1 MSILRQ
7 LGLSTQRGL
16 TMSKDNFDGK
26 QSEKDEKEL
35 QKQEEK
41 QDEKTVEEKYHRDPL
56 GSIVWA
62 LILIWAG
69 FVLLANNIGW
79 LDIINQG
86 LVQLFAQGAKLLPI
100 EVGPP
105 QFSAWSLIFIG
116 AGILL
121 LAEVVI
127 RLLFPAYRRPVWG
140 TAIFAVVLLGLGFGS
155 WDLIWP
161 FILIIIGLA
170 LLLGGLFRR
179 K

>member
-1 MSILRQ
+1 
-7 LGLSTQRGL
+7 
-16 TMSKDNFDGK
+16 MSKNDFDGK

-41 QDEKTVEEKYHRDPL
+41 QEEKSVEEKYQRDPL

-69 FVLLANNIGW
+69 FVLLANNTGW
-79 LDIINQG
+79 LDTLNAI
-86 LVQLFAQGAKLLPI
+86 VEQLFAQSVKLLPLEI
-100 EVGPP
+100 SAP

-116 AGILL
+116 AGILI

-127 RLLFPAYRRPVWG
+127 RLLFPAYRRPVLG
-140 TAIFAVVLLGLGFGS
+140 TAIFAVILLGIGFGN
-155 WDLIWP
+155 WGLIWP